1 MQLLVALAT
10 GAAALVA
17 PTQRALPKTVRQFN
31 FGDFGKSKDY
41 ASAQE
46 KIRSYDNTQT
56 VETAKYGKR
65 AIRATQLNGQNVL
78 NPEPACAAFIAF
90 AAFECYL
97 SAQACAGKSSGD
109 ICPISTIRDWNPDLV
124 TGGVFLFV
132 CAVWLNWYGT
142 FRRLAIDERG
152 IEVVSCSSPRRD
164 PQEQDIEQVP
174 KSWAWGGPDR
184 VEFKDVDDWAILP
197 VVPVLY
203 VREVARTASGST
215 RQVPYFYAPS
225 FDTKTVEQLFE
236 SYGVPQA
243 DPEDSVLGKGSQYGA
258 AGVLSYIAWEWAFW
272 IGSFGI
278 AALLFNLYEGHLPD
292 LRFAA
297 SLDFNLPLNH
307 IDLLQTKSGMVSI
320 DLPSFPLQFT
330 ATNGADFANIAA
342 SAFVIVNLARLILP
356 LRLALALATAP
367 FFQET
372 VVAPFNRLTGKAE

>member
-1 MQLLVALAT
+1 MCRDAFTPSTRLV
-10 GAAALVA
+10 
-17 PTQRALPKTVRQFN
+17 
-31 FGDFGKSKDY
+31 S
-41 ASAQE
+41 
-46 KIRSYDNTQT
+46 IRR
-56 VETAKYGKR
+56 GRGWFLFRLR
-65 AIRATQLNGQNVL
+65 AI
-78 NPEPACAAFIAF
+78 
-90 AAFECYL
+90 
-97 SAQACAGKSSGD
+97 S
-109 ICPISTIRDWNPDLV
+109 
-124 TGGVFLFV
+124 
-132 CAVWLNWYGT
+132 
-142 FRRLAIDERG
+142 
-152 IEVVSCSSPRRD
+152 
-164 PQEQDIEQVP
+164 
-174 KSWAWGGPDR
+174 DR
-184 VEFKDVDDWAILP
+184 VERPRRAAQ

-236 SYGVPQA
+236 SFGVPQA

-367 FFQET
+367 FFQEK
-372 VVAPFNRLTGKAE
+372 VVAPFNRLTGQAE